1 MVKREGSETE
11 PRRTMGKRRDQAS
24 FPVSPPKREFVQEL
38 LAQLTWYHNM
48 EIGSD
53 WETHVVKS
61 LPRELRGSLPSIE
74 EIEAELSEKGKN
86 VRKGKGK
93 EA

>member
-1 MVKREGSETE
+1 
-11 PRRTMGKRRDQAS
+11 
-24 FPVSPPKREFVQEL
+24 
-38 LAQLTWYHNM
+38 M